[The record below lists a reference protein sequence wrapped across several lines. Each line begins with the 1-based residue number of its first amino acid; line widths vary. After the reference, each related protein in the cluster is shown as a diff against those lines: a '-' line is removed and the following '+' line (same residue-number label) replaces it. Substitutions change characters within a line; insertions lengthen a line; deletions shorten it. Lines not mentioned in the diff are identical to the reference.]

1 MWLSIQLVRD
11 LSIWSIDWLLLDKM
25 FNLLEGNELWWIME
39 IWLLKMVYLLSASWA
54 LQSILCLTIEK
65 WSKLL
70 RGAHPRESNFCLT
83 IEFGLTIKI
92 CVSAAMSSLLHNGY
106 VPKNVQW
113 TWQFTNRPIRHPSF
127 FLTRTTWKGTNEKK
141 HAIVHLKIGLCLT
154 GPTNSYWTHSLTRC
168 WLALCPNEMV

>member
-25 FNLLEGNELWWIME
+25 FNLLSGNELWGIME
-39 IWLLKMVYLLSASWA
+39 TWLLKMVYLLSASWA
-54 LQSILCLTIEK
+54 LQSIVCLTIEK

-92 CVSAAMSSLLHNGY
+92 CVTAAMSSLLHNGY
-106 VPKNVQW
+106 IPKNVQW
-113 TWQFTNRPIRHPSF
+113 TWQFTTRPIRIIKDFRDFASEMSRGIAIDFALHF
-127 FLTRTTWKGTNEKK
+127 ALEGKK
-141 HAIVHLKIGLCLT
+141 KDFGVDLG
-154 GPTNSYWTHSLTRC
+154 
-168 WLALCPNEMV
+168 